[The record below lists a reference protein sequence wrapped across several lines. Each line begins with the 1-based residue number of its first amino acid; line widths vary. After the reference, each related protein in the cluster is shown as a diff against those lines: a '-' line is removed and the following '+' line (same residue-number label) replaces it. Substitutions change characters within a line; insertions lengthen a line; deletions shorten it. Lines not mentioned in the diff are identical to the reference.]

1 MEGKQ
6 MNGRLIATGI
16 LTLAFAGVG
25 TAYGAVASGGGE
37 AHTSPAQ
44 LKKMAHEAHT
54 PEQYKALA
62 VSYDIQQKDYLKQAA
77 DEKQEWIRRSQITVS
92 LYAKYPKPADEAKYL
107 YEYYVEK
114 ASEAGALSAKYAQ
127 LAEPSGAATQQRM

>member
-1 MEGKQ
+1 
-6 MNGRLIATGI
+6 MNGRYIAAGI
-16 LTLAFAGVG
+16 LALAFVG
-25 TAYGAVASGGGE
+25 IGSAQGAVASGE
-37 AHTSPAQ
+37 EDSHASQAQ
-44 LKKMAHEAHT
+44 LKKMARDAHT

-107 YEYYVEK
+107 YEYYVQK
-114 ASEAGALSAKYAQ
+114 ASEAGALSTKYAQ
-127 LAEPSGAATQQRM
+127 LAEPAGAAAQQRM

>member
-1 MEGKQ
+1 

-16 LTLAFAGVG
+16 LTLAFVGMG
-25 TAYGAVASGGGE
+25 TAQRAVASGGDDSHVSQG
-37 AHTSPAQ
+37 Q
-44 LKKMAHEAHT
+44 LKRMAREAHT

-62 VSYDIQQKDYLKQAA
+62 VSYDAVQKDYLKQAA

-127 LAEPSGAATQQRM
+127 LAEPAGAAAQQRM

>member
-1 MEGKQ
+1 
-6 MNGRLIATGI
+6 MNGRLIAAGI
-16 LTLAFAGVG
+16 LTFAFVGVG
-25 TAYGAVASGGGE
+25 SAQSAVSSGGDDS
-37 AHTSPAQ
+37 HVSQAQ
-44 LKKMAHEAHT
+44 LKKMAREAHT

-62 VSYDIQQKDYLKQAA
+62 ASYEIQQKGYLKQAA

-114 ASEAGALSAKYAQ
+114 ASEAGALSQKYAQ
-127 LAEPSGAATQQRM
+127 LAEPAGATTQQRM

>member
-1 MEGKQ
+1 MKV
-6 MNGRLIATGI
+6 RLIAAGI
-16 LTLAFAGVG
+16 LTLAFVGVG
-25 TAYGAVASGGGE
+25 SAQGAVGSAGDDS
-37 AHTSPAQ
+37 HSSQAQ
-44 LKKMAHEAHT
+44 LKKMAREAHT

-62 VSYDIQQKDYLKQAA
+62 VSYGMQQKDYLKQAA

-127 LAEPSGAATQQRM
+127 LAEPAGAAAQQRM